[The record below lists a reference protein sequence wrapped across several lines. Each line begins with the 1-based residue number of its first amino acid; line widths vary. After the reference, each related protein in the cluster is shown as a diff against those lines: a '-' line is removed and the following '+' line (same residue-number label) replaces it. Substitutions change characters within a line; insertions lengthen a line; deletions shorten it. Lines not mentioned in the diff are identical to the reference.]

1 MHLML
6 TRNDD
11 MLSQAVF
18 QLVAKPVE
26 AKLDAAIGVPTRNMP
41 TGF

>member
-6 TRNDD
+6 TRNYD

-26 AKLDAAIGVPTRNMP
+26 AKPNAVIEVPTRDTP